1 MIEKNYHNM
10 KLKSWK
16 YKRVKEKKKSLTE
29 APGIRPDYSR
39 GWKGLCAFFPS
50 CFALILL
57 KKNEFKKIFKKMT
70 PSTVNFKLFCYKVF
84 LLLDLLFFICGV
96 WNRFVRRKVRRKV
109 LP

>member
-39 GWKGLCAFFPS
+39 GWKGLCAFSPPVLHWY
-50 CFALILL
+50 CW
-57 KKNEFKKIFKKMT
+57 KKMNLKIFLKNDT
-70 PSTVNFKLFCYKVF
+70 
-84 LLLDLLFFICGV
+84 
-96 WNRFVRRKVRRKV
+96 
-109 LP
+109 

>member
-57 KKNEFKKIFKKMT
+57 KKNEFENFFKKWHLAQLIL
-70 PSTVNFKLFCYKVF
+70 SY
-84 LLLDLLFFICGV
+84 
-96 WNRFVRRKVRRKV
+96 FVIRCFYF
-109 LP
+109 